1 MVEKDAVSRD
11 FKKQVLGYGLT
22 TAEIVY
28 RRPDRHWLLPAHTS
42 LTTFL
47 DGPVMSDTAQ
57 TGENFQLQNCSMGQ
71 SKRPTCPES
80 GGLSGHTAEDRQ
92 SAKRDESEVSR
103 RRLVS
108 GPMLAAASV
117 GRRT

>member
-1 MVEKDAVSRD
+1 MIEKDAVSRD

-28 RRPDRHWLLPAHTS
+28 RRPDRHWLLPAS

-57 TGENFQLQNCSMGQ
+57 T
-71 SKRPTCPES
+71 CPEC
-80 GGLSGHTAEDRQ
+80 GGYLTLAPPPDGKGPRTLQCLECDRPDPI
-92 SAKRDESEVSR
+92 KTEKIIGWLNGE
-103 RRLVS
+103 LK
-108 GPMLAAASV
+108 PPN
-117 GRRT
+117 